1 METAIRNLL
10 LCINGRF
17 RINELTRLVPA
28 PVRSVLR
35 NDDSFLLDTHNKN
48 NKNVILT
55 LFRGQISD
63 RGNATFPVYYD
74 VV

>member
-1 METAIRNLL
+1 MRYL
-10 LCINGRF
+10 
-17 RINELTRLVPA
+17 
-28 PVRSVLR
+28 
-35 NDDSFLLDTHNKN
+35 FLLDTH

>member
-1 METAIRNLL
+1 MRYL
-10 LCINGRF
+10 
-17 RINELTRLVPA
+17 
-28 PVRSVLR
+28 
-35 NDDSFLLDTHNKN
+35 FLLDTHNKN
-48 NKNVILT
+48 DKNVILT